1 MPTGTIGLATYRW
14 GNARKAWFLLALYPV
29 VTAALLWVQIYLI
42 YAVSTQGERLTQ
54 AQLIDRTTDFYLSW
68 GWIFLALL
76 AGWFWYAWTHAASI
90 IRGLCLSR
98 PVTAAEQPSLYAM
111 VESVCISQGIPTP
124 EVEIVDTIAR
134 NSFVTALGNDDTYR
148 LFLTQGLID
157 NLERDELEAVIAHEV
172 AHIINGD
179 TRLLS
184 ISIAFT
190 DLYPLIMNTGRK
202 PRFDESPAA
211 AAADDSLAYIFL
223 VHPLAFV
230 LLMPLAVGFFA
241 MSLIRVFLFLRREH
255 DADAVAIEITKNPDA
270 LMRALIRI
278 NRRARIPQATQDIRF
293 LCIDN
298 PHGGFFSTHPRLSS
312 RLAAISELTGTPIP
326 DLEPSTPASNLKRFQ
341 DNPLLKRVFKK
352 GRGSSDPKPFNTP
365 WR

>member
-14 GNARKAWFLLALYPV
+14 GNARKAWALLALYPV
-29 VTAALLWVQIYLI
+29 VTAALLWVQIYLV
-42 YAVSTQGERLTQ
+42 YVL
-54 AQLIDRTTDFYLSW
+54 LYYRTTITHAQVIDLTNDFYFSW
-68 GWIFLALL
+68 GWLFLAALG
-76 AGWFWYAWTHAASI
+76 AWFWYVWTHHASL
-90 IRGLCLSR
+90 IRGFCLSH
-98 PVTAAEQPSLYAM
+98 PVTAVEQPSLYAM
-111 VESVCISQGIPTP
+111 VEAVCISQGLPTP
-124 EVEIVDTIAR
+124 EIEIIDTIAR
-134 NSFVTALGNDDTYR
+134 NSFVTSLGPDDSYR

-172 AHIINGD
+172 GHIINGD
-179 TRLLS
+179 TRLLG

-190 DLYPLIMNTGRK
+190 DLYPLILKSGRK
-202 PRFDESPAA
+202 PRLTESPAA
-211 AAADDSLAYIFL
+211 AEADDSTALLLF

-230 LLMPLAVGFFA
+230 LLMPLALGFFF

-278 NRRARIPQATQDIRF
+278 NRRARIPFVTQDIRF

-298 PHGGFFSTHPRLSS
+298 PRGGFFSTHPRLSS
-312 RLAAISELTGTPIP
+312 RLAAISQYTGTPIP
-326 DLEPSTPASNLKRFQ
+326 QIEPSTPASNLKRFQ

-352 GRGSSDPKPFNTP
+352 DRAASDPKPFNTP